1 MRVRA
6 LGVSGGE
13 VPGRGLTSFLV
24 DERLAL
30 DAGHLTGSLALDAQC
45 ALDAIL
51 LSHAHLDHVKDVA
64 FLADNLAGRRE
75 RPLLVAGVRPV
86 LDALRAHL
94 LNDVI
99 WPDFTRLPS
108 ADAPILRL
116 VPLPDG
122 APATIAGYTVRAV
135 PVDHL
140 APAVG
145 YLVSRDGRTL
155 VWSGD
160 TGPTEALWKSVA
172 AERGVGAVILEV
184 SFPDRMREIARAS
197 GHHTPATFRA
207 ELDKIGHRN
216 VPVYVTHVK
225 AGCLEEVAREIAA
238 LALPFVRL
246 LSPGDVFEV

>member
-13 VPGRGLTSFLV
+13 IPGRGLTSFLV

-30 DAGHLTGSLALDAQC
+30 DAGHLTASLELDAQA

-64 FLADNLAGRRE
+64 FLADNLACTRD
-75 RPLLVAGVRPV
+75 RPLVVAGIAPV
-86 LDALRAHL
+86 LDAIRAHL

-108 ADAPILRL
+108 PEAPVLRL
-116 VPLPDG
+116 ETLAEG
-122 APATIAGYTVRAV
+122 RPATVAGYRVIPIA
-135 PVDHL
+135 VDHGT
-140 APAVG
+140 PAVG

-160 TGPTEALWKSVA
+160 TGPTEALWKA
-172 AERGVGAVILEV
+172 AVSARGVGAVILEA
-184 SFPDRMREIARAS
+184 SFPNRLLDVARVS
-197 GHHTPATFRA
+197 GHHTPATLRA
-207 ELDKIGHRN
+207 ELDKSGLAS

-225 AGCLEEVAREIAA
+225 AGCLEEVSREI
-238 LALPFVRL
+238 LSLDLPHL
-246 LSPGDVFEV
+246 HILSPGDVIDV

>member
-30 DAGHLTGSLALDAQC
+30 DAGHLTASLAIEAQA

-64 FLADNLAGRRE
+64 FLSDNLVGLRD
-75 RPLLVAGVRPV
+75 RPLVVAGTAPV
-86 LDALRAHL
+86 LDAIRAHV

-99 WPDFTRLPS
+99 WPDFTRLPTPE
-108 ADAPILRL
+108 APVLRL
-116 VPLPDG
+116 EPLAEG
-122 APATIAGYTVRAV
+122 AVSMVAGYTVRPIAV
-135 PVDHL
+135 NHL
-140 APAVG
+140 TPAVG
-145 YLVSRDGRTL
+145 YLVSSGGRTL

-160 TGPTEALWKSVA
+160 TGPTEALWKAVA
-172 AERGVGAVILEV
+172 GTRGVGALIIEV
-184 SFPDRMREIARAS
+184 SFPNRMHEIARRS

>member
-30 DAGHLTGSLALDAQC
+30 DAGHLTASLSLDAQA

-64 FLADNLAGRRE
+64 FLADNLVGLRE
-75 RPLLVAGVRPV
+75 PPLVVATIPPV
-86 LDALRAHL
+86 LDAIRAHL

-99 WPDFTRLPS
+99 WPDFTRLP
-108 ADAPILRL
+108 APDTPILRL
-116 VPLPDG
+116 EPLAEG
-122 APATIAGYTVRAV
+122 RPATVAGYSVLPVA
-135 PVDHL
+135 VDHL
-140 APAVG
+140 TPAVG

-160 TGPTEALWKSVA
+160 TGPTEALWKSA
-172 AERGVGAVILEV
+172 AAARGVRALIVEV
-184 SFPDRMREIARAS
+184 SFPNRMQEVARVS

-207 ELDKIGHRN
+207 ELDKIGLAN
-216 VPVYVTHVK
+216 LPAYITHVK
-225 AGCLEEVAREIAA
+225 PGFLEEVSREIAA
-238 LALPFVRL
+238 LGLPSVRI
-246 LSPGDVFEV
+246 LSPGDVIDV

>member
-6 LGVSGGE
+6 LGVAGGE
-13 VPGRGLTSFLV
+13 IPGRGLTSFLV

-30 DAGHLTGSLALDAQC
+30 DAGHLTASLSLDAQA
-45 ALDAIL
+45 ALEAIL

-64 FLADNLAGRRE
+64 FLADNLVELRS
-75 RPLLVAGVRPV
+75 RPLVVASVPPV
-86 LDALRAHL
+86 LDAIRAHL

-108 ADAPILRL
+108 TDAPILLLSSL
-116 VPLPDG
+116 VEG
-122 APATIAGYTVRAV
+122 RAATVAGYSVLPVAV
-135 PVDHL
+135 NHL
-140 APAVG
+140 TPAVG

-172 AERGVGAVILEV
+172 AARGVGALIIEV
-184 SFPDRMREIARAS
+184 SFPNRMQEIARVS

-207 ELDKIGHRN
+207 ELDKIGLAN
-216 VPVYVTHVK
+216 VPIYVTHVK
-225 AGCLEEVAREIAA
+225 PVCLDEVSREITA
-238 LALPFVRL
+238 LGLRSVRVL
-246 LSPGDVFEV
+246 TPGDVIDV